1 MYELLSKI
9 IDREVDVVC
18 AGASSLRGKIVKV
31 EAGVLQLRDEGDNDC
46 YVAIDKTGSV
56 SDRVPGASRPLL
68 NQSNQKAASGCP
80 PAAFLNSGYFI
91 FYGSL
96 FSSATT

>member
-1 MYELLSKI
+1 MKVEPGAVATRGQAAGQDACVLNIMHELLSKM

-46 YVAIDKTGSV
+46 YVAIDKIV
-56 SDRVPGASRPLL
+56 AVWEKRDKDRHPGFVFKS
-68 NQSNQKAASGCP
+68 
-80 PAAFLNSGYFI
+80 
-91 FYGSL
+91 
-96 FSSATT
+96 

>member
-1 MYELLSKI
+1 MHELLSKM

-46 YVAIDKTGSV
+46 YIAIDKIV
-56 SDRVPGASRPLL
+56 AVWEKRDKDRHPGFVFKS
-68 NQSNQKAASGCP
+68 
-80 PAAFLNSGYFI
+80 
-91 FYGSL
+91 
-96 FSSATT
+96 

>member
-1 MYELLSKI
+1 M

-46 YVAIDKTGSV
+46 YVAIDKIVAVWEKRDKDRHPGFV
-56 SDRVPGASRPLL
+56 SKS
-68 NQSNQKAASGCP
+68 
-80 PAAFLNSGYFI
+80 
-91 FYGSL
+91 
-96 FSSATT
+96 

>member
-1 MYELLSKI
+1 MHELLSKM

-46 YVAIDKTGSV
+46 YVAIDKIVADWEKRDKDRHPGFV
-56 SDRVPGASRPLL
+56 SKS
-68 NQSNQKAASGCP
+68 
-80 PAAFLNSGYFI
+80 
-91 FYGSL
+91 
-96 FSSATT
+96 